1 MLDFT
6 SLPYKLNTEAKLYCV
21 VIRNIDT
28 DEVSFAVEKEV
39 TTEWLKTTLAD
50 ATEII
55 LHNGIK
61 FDLIALKLFGVLD
74 YEVGYL
80 DREDK
85 LFGKPVK
92 IVDTLVRSR
101 LLNPDRYG
109 GHGLK
114 AWGVALGEHKGDYT
128 DFSHYNEEMLEY
140 CKQDTK
146 VTALIYKT
154 LADEYNSYEGWWKA
168 EKLENKLA
176 DLAVKRETY
185 GFWFNRDLAIK
196 CVEDLAIKMTD
207 LENKVNPILPPK
219 PMNKTTLKKFTPPAI
234 QFKKDRS
241 FSANFLKFVEKHNG
255 VLSED
260 YVEFYGKTY
269 SLPVEQPIKLFE
281 DADISDL
288 DHVKMHLISLGWRP
302 TEWKVRDLTKDTK
315 KQSLTYEKRV
325 ETLDRWLN
333 QTFDENKYKDLRLEE
348 LSLGWDKDA
357 LRRKLVSQL
366 SDDKPVRVPTSPCV
380 RVGVEKE
387 LCPNLVKLGSKVDFA
402 NDFTLYLTYKHR
414 KSSIAGGDLEDVDYE
429 DEYPN
434 TGFLS
439 MYRTVDGRI
448 PTPAIEIGASCVPAS
463 TRLLT
468 WDGYKK
474 IVDVKIGDK
483 VLTHEGTYQVV
494 TDRIDNGVK
503 PTFKVTLS
511 NGMTL
516 TCTANHPFYTT
527 EGWVRCEDLV
537 ADNVYVYGEK
547 ELWKDAVGFDGYKV
561 SSWGSVV
568 GKRGFEVKPLTSNI
582 SGRPC
587 GIDIYTAPYNKT
599 RKGIG
604 RLVCEAFNGG
614 DSNLEVRHLD
624 GNSWNNNAEN
634 LVFGTSAENSTDWK
648 LHGSCGLVAKVV
660 RKLTDEDVSE
670 IKRLVSLDGKRE
682 AHGRVAKTF
691 NVSREH
697 VRDICSGKKRSE
709 ILNTTTKFV
718 QSFKTVKV
726 ISVEYV
732 CDQPTFDIT
741 VEDAHSYVAEG
752 IVVHN
757 TNRYRHIGVCNV
769 ARASSI
775 YGKEMRS
782 LFGCGEGMYQFGFD
796 FSSLEAR
803 IQGHYILP
811 FNGEELAEQLLA
823 SKPNDIH
830 CYSEDTEILTPSGW
844 KTFGGLKKG
853 EKVAQY
859 ENGLITFVEPLDVV
873 WQPYEGL
880 MYEDPTT
887 KFKVTP
893 NHRVFYK
900 AFKSG
905 KEHIVRADEFKAS
918 SDKRYIVGGY
928 KQGSSLNLSKPFIQL
943 LVAVQADGH
952 FNRDSSAIT
961 FTFVKQRKIDRLKDL
976 LDQLRMTY
984 KTSTYS
990 RKGREE
996 VVIRVVA
1003 EDANLLR
1010 PYLTETKD
1018 FKQILLNLPQQD
1030 LEVLVDEVQHWDGTV
1045 RGNGDV
1051 VFDTTSKSAC
1061 EFIQTVCALVG
1072 KKTNYNTY
1080 EKVTSYG
1087 YCKLHRCY
1095 ISNNT
1100 KPVKSANKT
1109 LEVSDYK
1116 GFIGC
1121 VSVPSGLVFVKRE
1134 GEIVVSG
1141 NTLNANKLG
1150 ISRDQ
1155 AKSISYALMYGASYK
1170 KLKSMLGLSDSEAK
1184 ALYDAYWEAVKP
1196 LSDLREEV
1204 GKVWKRRGSK
1214 FVVGIDGRKINTRS
1228 QHSLLNALF
1237 QSGGVINAK
1246 YTTVFLF
1253 EWLEDRG
1260 YKCDPFVYQDL
1271 DCCGMIEY
1279 HDECQLAVKPEL
1291 VELKKFE
1298 TEEDYKKFL
1307 SSWNGKQLGSETTL
1321 RSGKICIAMP
1331 SVISEAVQYG
1341 IDQAE
1346 KHTNLKVALGFEYV
1360 VANNWYNCH

>member
-1 MLDFT
+1 MSKYTIDIETNNLLSNMLDFT

-28 DEVSFAVEKEV
+28 DEVSFAVGSEV
-39 TTEWLKTTLAD
+39 TTEWLKTTLTD

-80 DREDK
+80 DREDQ

-109 GHGLK
+109 GHSLK

-146 VTALIYKT
+146 VTSLIYKT
-154 LADEYNSYEGWWKA
+154 LSDEYNSYEGWWKA

-185 GFWFNRDLAIK
+185 GFWFNKESAIQ
-196 CVEDLAIKMTD
+196 CLEDLTEKMTE

-219 PMNKTTLKKFTPPAI
+219 PMNKTNLKKFTPPAI

-255 VLSED
+255 VLGED
-260 YVEFYGKTY
+260 YVEFYGEKF
-269 SLPVEQPIKLFE
+269 SIPVDRPIKLYE
-281 DADISDL
+281 TANISDL

-448 PTPAIEIGASCVPAS
+448 PTPAIEIGAS
-463 TRLLT
+463 
-468 WDGYKK
+468 
-474 IVDVKIGDK
+474 
-483 VLTHEGTYQVV
+483 
-494 TDRIDNGVK
+494 
-503 PTFKVTLS
+503 
-511 NGMTL
+511 
-516 TCTANHPFYTT
+516 
-527 EGWVRCEDLV
+527 
-537 ADNVYVYGEK
+537 
-547 ELWKDAVGFDGYKV
+547 
-561 SSWGSVV
+561 
-568 GKRGFEVKPLTSNI
+568 
-582 SGRPC
+582 
-587 GIDIYTAPYNKT
+587 
-599 RKGIG
+599 
-604 RLVCEAFNGG
+604 
-614 DSNLEVRHLD
+614 
-624 GNSWNNNAEN
+624 
-634 LVFGTSAENSTDWK
+634 
-648 LHGSCGLVAKVV
+648 
-660 RKLTDEDVSE
+660 
-670 IKRLVSLDGKRE
+670 
-682 AHGRVAKTF
+682 
-691 NVSREH
+691 
-697 VRDICSGKKRSE
+697 
-709 ILNTTTKFV
+709 
-718 QSFKTVKV
+718 
-726 ISVEYV
+726 
-732 CDQPTFDIT
+732 
-741 VEDAHSYVAEG
+741 
-752 IVVHN
+752 

-782 LFGCGEGMYQFGFD
+782 LFGCGQGMYQFGFD

-830 CYSEDTEILTPSGW
+830 
-844 KTFGGLKKG
+844 
-853 EKVAQY
+853 
-859 ENGLITFVEPLDVV
+859 
-873 WQPYEGL
+873 
-880 MYEDPTT
+880 
-887 KFKVTP
+887 
-893 NHRVFYK
+893 
-900 AFKSG
+900 
-905 KEHIVRADEFKAS
+905 
-918 SDKRYIVGGY
+918 
-928 KQGSSLNLSKPFIQL
+928 
-943 LVAVQADGH
+943 
-952 FNRDSSAIT
+952 
-961 FTFVKQRKIDRLKDL
+961 
-976 LDQLRMTY
+976 
-984 KTSTYS
+984 
-990 RKGREE
+990 
-996 VVIRVVA
+996 
-1003 EDANLLR
+1003 
-1010 PYLTETKD
+1010 
-1018 FKQILLNLPQQD
+1018 
-1030 LEVLVDEVQHWDGTV
+1030 
-1045 RGNGDV
+1045 
-1051 VFDTTSKSAC
+1051 
-1061 EFIQTVCALVG
+1061 
-1072 KKTNYNTY
+1072 
-1080 EKVTSYG
+1080 
-1087 YCKLHRCY
+1087 
-1095 ISNNT
+1095 
-1100 KPVKSANKT
+1100 
-1109 LEVSDYK
+1109 
-1116 GFIGC
+1116 
-1121 VSVPSGLVFVKRE
+1121 
-1134 GEIVVSG
+1134 
-1141 NTLNANKLG
+1141 TLNANKLG

-1214 FVVGIDGRKINTRS
+1214 YVVGIDGRKINTRS

-1298 TEEDYKKFL
+1298 SEEDYKNFL

>member
-1 MLDFT
+1 MIDFT

-28 DEVSFAVEKEV
+28 DEVSFAVGSEV
-39 TTEWLKTTLAD
+39 TTDWLKTTLAD

-114 AWGVALGEHKGDYT
+114 AWGIALGEHKGDYT

-146 VTALIYKT
+146 VTSLIYKT
-154 LADEYNSYEGWWKA
+154 LAEEYEGYEGWWKA

-185 GFWFNRDLAIK
+185 GFWFNKELAIQ
-196 CVEDLAIKMTD
+196 CLEDLTEKMTE

-219 PMNKTTLKKFTPPAI
+219 PMNKTNLKKFTPPAI

-255 VLSED
+255 VLGED
-260 YVEFYGKTY
+260 SVEFYGEKF
-269 SLPVEQPIKLFE
+269 SIPVDRPIKLYE
-281 DADISDL
+281 TANISDL

-302 TEWKVRDLTKDTK
+302 TEWKVRDLTKDTE

-333 QTFDENKYKDLRLEE
+333 QTFDENKYKELRLEE
-348 LSLGWDKDA
+348 LGLGWDKAA
-357 LRRKLVSQL
+357 LRRKLVEQL
-366 SDDKPVRVPTSPCV
+366 RDDKPVRVPTSPCV

-387 LCPNLVKLGSKVDFA
+387 LCPNLVKLGDKVDFA
-402 NDFTLYLTYKHR
+402 NDFTLFLTYKHR

-448 PTPAIEIGASCVPAS
+448 PTPAIEIGAS
-463 TRLLT
+463 
-468 WDGYKK
+468 
-474 IVDVKIGDK
+474 
-483 VLTHEGTYQVV
+483 
-494 TDRIDNGVK
+494 
-503 PTFKVTLS
+503 
-511 NGMTL
+511 
-516 TCTANHPFYTT
+516 
-527 EGWVRCEDLV
+527 
-537 ADNVYVYGEK
+537 
-547 ELWKDAVGFDGYKV
+547 
-561 SSWGSVV
+561 
-568 GKRGFEVKPLTSNI
+568 
-582 SGRPC
+582 
-587 GIDIYTAPYNKT
+587 
-599 RKGIG
+599 
-604 RLVCEAFNGG
+604 
-614 DSNLEVRHLD
+614 
-624 GNSWNNNAEN
+624 
-634 LVFGTSAENSTDWK
+634 
-648 LHGSCGLVAKVV
+648 
-660 RKLTDEDVSE
+660 
-670 IKRLVSLDGKRE
+670 
-682 AHGRVAKTF
+682 
-691 NVSREH
+691 
-697 VRDICSGKKRSE
+697 
-709 ILNTTTKFV
+709 
-718 QSFKTVKV
+718 
-726 ISVEYV
+726 
-732 CDQPTFDIT
+732 
-741 VEDAHSYVAEG
+741 
-752 IVVHN
+752 

-782 LFGCGEGMYQFGFD
+782 LFGCGQGMYQFGFD

-811 FNGEELAEQLLA
+811 FDGEALAEQLLA

-830 CYSEDTEILTPSGW
+830 
-844 KTFGGLKKG
+844 
-853 EKVAQY
+853 
-859 ENGLITFVEPLDVV
+859 
-873 WQPYEGL
+873 
-880 MYEDPTT
+880 
-887 KFKVTP
+887 
-893 NHRVFYK
+893 
-900 AFKSG
+900 
-905 KEHIVRADEFKAS
+905 
-918 SDKRYIVGGY
+918 
-928 KQGSSLNLSKPFIQL
+928 
-943 LVAVQADGH
+943 
-952 FNRDSSAIT
+952 
-961 FTFVKQRKIDRLKDL
+961 
-976 LDQLRMTY
+976 
-984 KTSTYS
+984 
-990 RKGREE
+990 
-996 VVIRVVA
+996 
-1003 EDANLLR
+1003 
-1010 PYLTETKD
+1010 
-1018 FKQILLNLPQQD
+1018 
-1030 LEVLVDEVQHWDGTV
+1030 
-1045 RGNGDV
+1045 
-1051 VFDTTSKSAC
+1051 
-1061 EFIQTVCALVG
+1061 
-1072 KKTNYNTY
+1072 
-1080 EKVTSYG
+1080 
-1087 YCKLHRCY
+1087 
-1095 ISNNT
+1095 
-1100 KPVKSANKT
+1100 
-1109 LEVSDYK
+1109 
-1116 GFIGC
+1116 
-1121 VSVPSGLVFVKRE
+1121 
-1134 GEIVVSG
+1134 
-1141 NTLNANKLG
+1141 TLNAIKLG

-1260 YKCDPFVYQDL
+1260 YQCDPFVYQDL

-1291 VELKKFE
+1291 IELKKFE
-1298 TEEDYKKFL
+1298 TEEDYKNFL
-1307 SSWNGKQLGSETTL
+1307 SNWNGKQLGSETTL